1 MNTYVCSANV
11 FDQIK
16 KYCKKLVL
24 ATVLWDI
31 FQKFCVCFVYFLFA
45 PYACDVHSLRENH
58 KALKCHILPSQL
70 PCKLFSDLLAQVS
83 WNILQDIVFV
93 HVGCKPCGHVDFS
106 TIDELS
112 SEVI

>member
-1 MNTYVCSANV
+1 M
-11 FDQIK
+11 
-16 KYCKKLVL
+16 
-24 ATVLWDI
+24 
-31 FQKFCVCFVYFLFA
+31 CVCFVYFLFA

-83 WNILQDIVFV
+83 WNILQDVVFV

-106 TIDELS
+106 TIDELIS
-112 SEVI
+112 HLAKSHADLFDNVSTHSMTIVPVAGIWLKYWYAYYL